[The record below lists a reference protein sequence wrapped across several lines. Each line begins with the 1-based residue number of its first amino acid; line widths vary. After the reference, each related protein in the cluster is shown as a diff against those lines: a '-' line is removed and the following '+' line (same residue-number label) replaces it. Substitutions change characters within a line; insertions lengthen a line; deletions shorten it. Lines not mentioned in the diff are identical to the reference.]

1 MSCVFIFEFI
11 VTKLKSIMEKY
22 KLFVHNI
29 LFMSI
34 KTHDGRIYIPKK
46 IREKFGEKFR
56 IIECK
61 DRLILLPVAED
72 PLKALRE
79 EWKDI
84 DESVEELKEKA
95 LEEGLEEAGR

>member
-1 MSCVFIFEFI
+1 
-11 VTKLKSIMEKY
+11 MEKY

-29 LFMSI
+29 LLMSI
-34 KTHDGRIYIPKK
+34 KAHDGRIYIPKK

-79 EWKDI
+79 EWKDV

-95 LEEGLEEAGR
+95 LEEALEEAGR